1 MKGLGAHPGTF
12 WVAARRRRRTRPIA
26 EPRSGVRVLQSDGD
40 VQAAI
45 ARAVEFERIARDG
58 SLVVSTDTPRRS
70 RLLRR
75 RQCFTFDSETMPTP
89 LRCAGAP
96 KTCSLP
102 PPSAGLRW
110 AGSARLIR
118 RDVSVRAIVVSA
130 FGCMHNASR
139 RTHVIPRSS

>member
-58 SLVVSTDTPRRS
+58 LARRLDRYAKALEAAPPTSVLHFRLRDDADATAVRRS
-70 RLLRR
+70 
-75 RQCFTFDSETMPTP
+75 
-89 LRCAGAP
+89 A
-96 KTCSLP
+96 
-102 PPSAGLRW
+102 
-110 AGSARLIR
+110 
-118 RDVSVRAIVVSA
+118 
-130 FGCMHNASR
+130 
-139 RTHVIPRSS
+139 